1 MEPHLCRK
9 RDPDVFHFAF
19 FAALEDK
26 LDQDEQGLH
35 ALCIWNHPKLVDEG
49 LDQVLQIIEVWDITT
64 VFQDHFKSFQAILKQ
79 RNLILFQRHRGPH
92 KNMAHEMGLRGEEL
106 IILVLP
112 VVQILKD
119 LLLNLVGLCEELV
132 HLLALDYF
140 VDTVTL
146 AAVLLPVVF
155 ELIFEVIVLETA

>member
-1 MEPHLCRK
+1 
-9 RDPDVFHFAF
+9 
-19 FAALEDK
+19 
-26 LDQDEQGLH
+26 
-35 ALCIWNHPKLVDEG
+35 
-49 LDQVLQIIEVWDITT
+49 
-64 VFQDHFKSFQAILKQ
+64 
-79 RNLILFQRHRGPH
+79 
-92 KNMAHEMGLRGEEL
+92 MGLRGEEL